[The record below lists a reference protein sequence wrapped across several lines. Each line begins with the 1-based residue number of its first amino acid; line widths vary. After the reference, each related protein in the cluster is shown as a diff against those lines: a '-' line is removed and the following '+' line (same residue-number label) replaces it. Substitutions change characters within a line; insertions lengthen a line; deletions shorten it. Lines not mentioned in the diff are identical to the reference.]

1 MASPA
6 AQITSIDAV
15 RRFKLALE
23 EFQSEGREAVTQLL
37 LEMRRAVDWIEHDRA
52 RYWPREMQR
61 ASDALLQARNDLERC
76 EMSLRTDDKRSCYE
90 QKMAVDRAKRRLR
103 LTEDKVRAVRRW
115 RLAVQRE
122 ADDFQG
128 RLAKLASGLD
138 MDLPRALAAL
148 ERMAAALDR
157 YTERAA
163 PVETTGA
170 ADSTPPAS
178 MDVPRTDV
186 PEEDAS

>member
-1 MASPA
+1 
-6 AQITSIDAV
+6 
-15 RRFKLALE
+15 
-23 EFQSEGREAVTQLL
+23 VTQLL

-76 EMSLRTDDKRSCYE
+76 EMSLRPEDKRSCYE
-90 QKMAVDRAKRRLR
+90 QKIAVEKAKRRMR

-115 RLAVQRE
+115 RVAVQRE

-128 RLAKLASGLD
+128 QLAKLASCLD
-138 MDLPRALAAL
+138 MDIPRAVAVL

-157 YTERAA
+157 YTEHAAPAETGGTMEDAA
-163 PVETTGA
+163 PVSPDRSGD
-170 ADSTPPAS
+170 DSW
-178 MDVPRTDV
+178 
-186 PEEDAS
+186 PEGDAT